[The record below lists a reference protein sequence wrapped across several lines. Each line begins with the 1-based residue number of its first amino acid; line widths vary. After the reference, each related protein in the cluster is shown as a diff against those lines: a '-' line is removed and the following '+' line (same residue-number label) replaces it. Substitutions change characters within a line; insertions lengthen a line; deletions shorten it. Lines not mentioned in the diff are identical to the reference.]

1 MGRIKFL
8 FIIIFYSFNSSIA
21 FAYIDPGTGAFLIQ
35 TLVAI
40 GATVIFYLGWPIRF
54 IKSLFS
60 KKKKVNK
67 EDKK

>member
-8 FIIIFYSFNSSIA
+8 FIVIFHTFNSSIA

-54 IKSLFS
+54 IKSLFN
-60 KKKKVNK
+60 KKKKV
-67 EDKK
+67 DKKVKK